1 MFYKVSDGNRYYIGR
16 PFFYNNT
23 HYTKAGATH
32 ETFMS
37 LGFTQVVV
45 AQRRPD
51 DHYYVVTGPDLDGQ
65 YTSTPRD
72 LDKLKKNQVTKEK
85 QTARSLLNQT
95 DWMVVR
101 AMDVGVAVAAVPA
114 DVSNFRSAIRGVC
127 DARCNAIGSVA
138 TVEELAALV
147 KAPAQLWDV
156 ETEEYYTNPDPHL
169 PPWPNEES
177 N

>member
-1 MFYKVSDGNRYYIGR
+1 MFYKDSDGNRYRIGK
-16 PFFYNNT
+16 PFTYQGYYYGT
-23 HYTKAGATH
+23 ALATH
-32 ETFMS
+32 DKFME
-37 LGFTQVVV
+37 LGFTQVIV
-45 AQRRPD
+45 APRPD
-51 DHYYVVTGPDLDGQ
+51 GTYYVVTGPDLDGQ

-72 LDKLKKNQVTKEK
+72 LDELKENQITKEK
-85 QTARSLLNQT
+85 QTARSILNKT

-127 DARCNAIGSVA
+127 DARCNAIGSAVS
-138 TVEELAALV
+138 VEELEALV
-147 KAPAQLWDV
+147 KAPVQVYDMEN
-156 ETEEYYTNPDPHL
+156 ETYITNPDPHL